1 MTHMRVPEVA
11 LAFMVTIYSNVYSQ
25 NRGNVWMI
33 GNDYYEFHN
42 GGEDFNS
49 GMLDTFSLFRHMSMF
64 TTHGM
69 ICDTNGNLLMY
80 TNGQWIANGTHD
92 TIKNSEHFNP
102 GYITDTFYCAPICY
116 GSGIN
121 QGALI
126 LPHPGSLVL
135 YDIFH
140 LSGDFINNFKA
151 QSFHLGHSVV
161 DMSLNNGEGEMIL
174 KDDHLIDDTLTF
186 GRLTA
191 CKHAN
196 GRDWWLIHHQFNT
209 DRYYKFLITPD
220 SIFGPFSQDIGQS
233 IYSDNSGLACF
244 SPDGN
249 YYAMIS
255 PVDNHNLD
263 ILKFDRCSG
272 EFTDVIVS
280 EVLPSFP
287 TYWWLSVAFSPSS
300 RFLYASSLDEIW
312 QYDLQAVDVLGSKKL
327 VATWDTLYAIFTT
340 QFFLSQLA
348 PDSKIYFSTA
358 GSDSLQHVINQPDEE
373 GIACE
378 VLQNFNGI
386 KLPTDNV
393 SLPNLPNYDLGAL
406 PGSPCDT
413 LTGIADLGF
422 SIADLR
428 VQPNPASDWLNIVY
442 RTNEDA
448 VFELFDLY
456 GHPMAEVQLY
466 RYFKNRLLRVSA
478 LPAGVYA
485 YQIKVSGEKVKEGKV
500 AVVH

>member
-1 MTHMRVPEVA
+1 MAGMTVLWSCA
-11 LAFMVTIYSNVYSQ
+11 YSQ
-25 NRGNVWMI
+25 NRGNIWMI

-49 GMLDTFSLFRHMSMF
+49 GFLDTFSLFRPMSMF
-64 TTHGM
+64 LTHGM
-69 ICDTNGNLLMY
+69 ICDTNGNLLLY
-80 TNGQWIANGTHD
+80 TNGQWIANAAHD

-102 GYITDTFYCAPICY
+102 GYITDTFYCSPTCY
-116 GSGIN
+116 GSGVV

-126 LPHPGSLVL
+126 LPHPGSMTQ

-151 QSFHLGHSVV
+151 QSFNIGHSVV
-161 DMSLNNGEGEMIL
+161 DMSLNNGLGEMIL
-174 KDDHLIDDTLTF
+174 KDEHLIMDDTLTF

-209 DRYYKFLITPD
+209 TRYYKFLITPD
-220 SIFGPFSQDIGQS
+220 SIYGPFSQDIGQS
-233 IYSDNSGLACF
+233 IYSDNFGLACF

-255 PVDNHNLD
+255 PVDNHTLD
-263 ILKFDRCSG
+263 IFKFDRCSG

-280 EVLPSFP
+280 EVLPPQP
-287 TYWWLSVAFSPSS
+287 TYWWLSVAFSPNN
-300 RFLYASSLDEIW
+300 RFLYASSQDEIW
-312 QYDLQAVDVLGSKKL
+312 QYDLQTVDVQGSKKL

-340 QFFLSQLA
+340 QFLLAQLA
-348 PDSKIYFSTA
+348 PDNKIYISTS
-358 GSDSLQHVINQPDEE
+358 GSDSLQHVINQPDQE

-378 VLQNFNGI
+378 VLQNYDGI
-386 KLPTDNV
+386 KLPVGNV

-413 LTGIADLGF
+413 LTAVGSIEWGTPTF
-422 SIADLR
+422 S

-442 RTNEDA
+442 RTGEDA
-448 VFELFDLY
+448 VFELYDLY
-456 GHPMAEVQLY
+456 GHQVAEVQLY
-466 RYFKNRLLRVSA
+466 HYFKNRLLSVRN
-478 LPAGVYA
+478 LPQGVYVFT
-485 YQIKVSGEKVKEGKV
+485 IKQGSVMLKNGKV
-500 AVVH
+500 AVQH